1 MIDLLVHMIEEP
13 LYDRLRTQE
22 QLGYHVGIDARWTH
36 GIMGLCVQIVTAT
49 HAADTVWERL
59 QDFLTAWRQT
69 VVDQSPADF
78 VEHLAGL
85 ATQKLDRFDALHEV
99 TDALWDEICDGRF
112 EWQAWRD
119 EAVILRTMTKE
130 RVLQAFDTWIQPAVS
145 AHKRRILVV
154 RVIAAPTAAVT
165 AAASGT
171 DSDEPMIDKGND
183 NEMDANMATGTG
195 DFMPVVAEASQGRPD
210 VSADDWGDYVDAQV
224 LHFGE
229 RVCKKQTWGR
239 VNSKLF

>member
-1 MIDLLVHMIEEP
+1 MIDLLVHMMDEP

-59 QDFLTAWRQT
+59 QEFLCAWRQT

-130 RVLQAFDTWIQPAVS
+130 RVLQAFDTWIQPAVA

-154 RVIAAPTAAVT
+154 RVIAATT
-165 AAASGT
+165 AAAATTNDEDGDAAMNESNGNAT
-171 DSDEPMIDKGND
+171 DSTAVAADG
-183 NEMDANMATGTG
+183 AT
-195 DFMPVVAEASQGRPD
+195 PVIAQAAQGRPD
-210 VSADDWGDYVDAQV
+210 VSPDDWGDYVDAQV
-224 LHFGE
+224 AHFGKT
-229 RVCKKQTWGR
+229 VCKQQTWGR

>member
-1 MIDLLVHMIEEP
+1 
-13 LYDRLRTQE
+13 
-22 QLGYHVGIDARWTH
+22 
-36 GIMGLCVQIVTAT
+36 MGLCVQIVTAT

-59 QDFLTAWRQT
+59 QEFLTAWRQT

-112 EWQAWRD
+112 EWQAWRN

-130 RVLQAFDTWIQPAVS
+130 RVLQAFDTWIQPAVA

-154 RVIAAPTAAVT
+154 RVIAAPTAAAVT
-165 AAASGT
+165 AASASGDD
-171 DSDEPMIDKGND
+171 DSDEPMIDSD
-183 NEMDANMATGTG
+183 NAMDSIMATT
-195 DFMPVVAEASQGRPD
+195 DVTSVIAEAAGRPIVRRRLATID
-210 VSADDWGDYVDAQV
+210 APPTLANESARTN
-224 LHFGE
+224 L
-229 RVCKKQTWGR
+229 
-239 VNSKLF
+239 S